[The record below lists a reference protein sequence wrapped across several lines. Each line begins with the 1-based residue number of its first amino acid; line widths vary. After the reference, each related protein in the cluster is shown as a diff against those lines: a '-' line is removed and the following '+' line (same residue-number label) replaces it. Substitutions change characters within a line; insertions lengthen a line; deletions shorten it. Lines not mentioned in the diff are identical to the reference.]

1 MSFIQKSDAV
11 VINTKLTN
19 IGRLLLASGS
29 LTFKKIE
36 FGDSEI
42 DYTLI
47 RDDSPILTGDDFIV
61 LRPRDANPNIKHPI
75 PISNGNTDTKTN
87 VNLQSFPNQVTNT
100 ANQRGFFTGS
110 TSAGFTALTSS
121 TYIKGFTTISTSG
134 VTGGTVMTLDSV
146 SGLSIGDMILV
157 DWRNP
162 KLVSFTSTTG
172 TIGEAFPRQFIW
184 YKVQSIGGNNV
195 TVDRT
200 LPRFNGNGGSLKS
213 VVYFYP
219 ANNAIDNYYSTGTTV
234 GYWNYNTLSF
244 DSTCN
249 IGSNDNV
256 PVWNLNIVY
265 KDTPAGVTNG
275 YTTEYYDG
283 AIFSGFKEYIQGSS
297 TSSTKSQFAVIHY
310 TNKSISN
317 YYGEGFLN
325 NTFNLTLPTIMYHG
339 KTDRSMGIV
348 LSATTIKRVQPTTLT
363 GFTTEYYDL
372 VETTSQNIVGKVFND
387 LRIAV
392 IEDEELVN
400 VLALKSD
407 RSHTLPSPEWQATNV
422 TSNALLS
429 TYSTNPTEYLALTY
443 LFTNENAYS
452 NGYDTNASL
461 GLRGGIHCGYIKYIN
476 QITTSAQNVRFDF
489 NDSDLKFMIPD
500 VSSSD
505 GTGFNVNKFYILA
518 QKVTFGSEPNPATWT
533 LIDYTPNLTDY
544 AVWGAT
550 RNIPVTALTRT
561 IYPLD
566 NNHYTAGT
574 AYDITSIIGT
584 IPTTLNY
591 ASTTQLGFGE
601 ESIFLGNVNT
611 NIKAT
616 VYKTKITQ
624 NLNYIQYNTTSNPT
638 YSIPLGNSDIFI
650 TEAGIYD
657 DNNNLVAIGKL
668 SNPLKK
674 NSLRLLTV
682 EIDMD
687 F

>member
-19 IGRLLLASGS
+19 TGRLLLASGS
-29 LTFKKIE
+29 LTFRKIE

-47 RDDSPILTGDDFIV
+47 RNNNTILTGDDFIV
-61 LRPRDANPNIKHPI
+61 LRPRDANPSIKHPI
-75 PISNGNTDTKTN
+75 PISNVSTDTKKSTN
-87 VNLQSFPNQVTNT
+87 IISQPIQVNNT

-121 TYIKGFTTISTSG
+121 TYTKGFTTISTSG
-134 VTGGTVMTLDSV
+134 VTGGTVMRLDSIV
-146 SGLSIGDMILV
+146 GLSDGDMILV

-162 KLVSFTSTTG
+162 KLTGFTSTTG
-172 TIGEAFPRQFIW
+172 AIGQSFPRQFIW
-184 YKVQSIGGNNV
+184 YKVQSINSNNV
-195 TVDRT
+195 TVDRS
-200 LPRFNGNGGSLKS
+200 LPNFNGNGGSLKS

-256 PVWNLNIVY
+256 PVWNLNIIY

-283 AIFSGFKEYIQGSS
+283 AIFSGFKQYIQGLSS
-297 TSSTKSQFAVIHY
+297 NSGKSQFAVIHY

-348 LSATTIKRVQPTTLT
+348 LSASTQKQIKPTTLT

-372 VETTSQNIVGKVFND
+372 VETTSQNVVGKVFND

-407 RSHTLPSPEWQATNV
+407 RSHTLPSPNWQETNV
-422 TSNALLS
+422 SSNALLS
-429 TYSTNPTEYLALTY
+429 TSTNPTEYLALTY
-443 LFTNENAYS
+443 LFSSSSYNTNQ
-452 NGYDTNASL
+452 SL
-461 GLRGGIHCGYIKYIN
+461 GLRSGIHCGYIKYIN
-476 QITTSAQNVRFDF
+476 QSPSSPRNVDFDF
-489 NDSDLKFMIPD
+489 KDSDLKFMISD
-500 VSSSD
+500 VTSSD
-505 GTGFNVNKFYILA
+505 GTGFNANKFYILA
-518 QKVTFGSEPNPATWT
+518 QKVTFGLEPDPANWT
-533 LIDYTPNLTDY
+533 LIDFTSNLNNVGNT
-544 AVWGAT
+544 
-550 RNIPVTALTRT
+550 IPVSALTKT
-561 IYPLD
+561 KYTLD

-574 AYDITSIIGT
+574 PYDITSIIGT
-584 IPTTLNY
+584 IPTPANY
-591 ASTTQLGFGE
+591 ISSPLLLGFGE

-616 VYKTKITQ
+616 VYKTTITQ
-624 NLNYIQYNTTSNPT
+624 NLNYTEFNTSSNPT
-638 YSIPLGNSDIFI
+638 YSVPDGNNDIFI

-668 SNPLKK
+668 SHPLQK
-674 NSLRLLTV
+674 NIGRLITLT
-682 EIDMD
+682 IDMD